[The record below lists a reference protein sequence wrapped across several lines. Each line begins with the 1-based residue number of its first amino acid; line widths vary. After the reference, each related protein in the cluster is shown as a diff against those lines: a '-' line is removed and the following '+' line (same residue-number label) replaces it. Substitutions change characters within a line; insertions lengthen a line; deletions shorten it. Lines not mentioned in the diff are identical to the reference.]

1 MALPAFPVKAATPA
15 VAPVIYEQ
23 TFLWAG
29 FLSRI
34 YNGASEK
41 MLKNHFRLSDS
52 DATAM
57 MQKLYQAN
65 IINAPDAA
73 GKATAVQPYLRKFL
87 DQNAQA
93 AFQHIGDEPTK
104 TKRVTDKLREFAS
117 DSEDVKEI
125 APELTDDDQPDHPID
140 STPEDS
146 RRTD

>member
-1 MALPAFPVKAATPA
+1 MNRRDFGKTLGAAMAVPALPVKAAAPA

-34 YNGASEK
+34 YNGASVK

-87 DQNAQA
+87 DPNAQA
-93 AFQHIGDEPTK
+93 AFQYIGDEPTK
-104 TKRVTDKLREFAS
+104 TKRVTDQTARICVRF
-117 DSEDVKEI
+117 
-125 APELTDDDQPDHPID
+125 
-140 STPEDS
+140 
-146 RRTD
+146 RRR